1 MLTLVFL
8 VGLQSSAPRPL
19 HSRTRADAEQPYLA
33 EEEAMIGLCNG
44 SPGFR
49 LDLVPI
55 ASTDISLAK
64 ASHMVKPATEGEES

>member
-1 MLTLVFL
+1 MLTPVFL
-8 VGLQSSAPRPL
+8 VGLQRSAPHPI

-44 SPGFR
+44 SSGFR

-55 ASTDISLAK
+55 AFTISLAK
-64 ASHMVKPATEGEES
+64 ASHMVKPATEAEES